1 MKIIVNTRLLISHK
15 LSGLGSF
22 TLHTLKRMVKAHP
35 EHQFIFLFDRPYE
48 EQFIFGP
55 NVIPEVVFPPTRH
68 PLLVY
73 FWLEYALPRIFKK
86 HKPDVFLSPDGF
98 LSLKMKEIPSVPVI
112 HDLNF
117 EHYPFDLPFADRTFY
132 KRYIPKYCHIARRIV
147 TVSEFSK
154 NDIHRLY
161 NIPLDKIDV
170 ANNGASEIFAPV
182 SGDTKQQIKAELTA
196 NCNFFIAVG
205 DLLPRKNIVRL
216 LQAYELFKMQTGSN
230 VKLLIIGRKLFF
242 TSEIEQI
249 YQQTKFKDEIV
260 FTGRLSDE
268 KLKDVLASALSL
280 VYVSYFEGFGIPLVE
295 AMYADVPLITSNV
308 TSMPEVAGNAA
319 LLVDPFSTNSI
330 ADAMQQIFKDDNLRT
345 DLISKGRIRR
355 EAFHWDNTA
364 KQIWQ
369 SIEKAVNA

>member
-22 TLHTLKRMVKAHP
+22 THHTLKRMVKAHP

-73 FWLEYALPRIFKK
+73 FWLEYALPGIFRK

-117 EHYPFDLPFADRTFY
+117 EHYPYDLPFADRTFY
-132 KRYIPKYCHIARRIV
+132 KRYIPKYSRIARRIV

-170 ANNGASEIFAPV
+170 AYNGASEIFAPV
-182 SGDTKQQIKAELTA
+182 SGVIKQQIKAELTA
-196 NCNFFIAVG
+196 NCDYFVAVG

-249 YQQTKFKDEIV
+249 YQQSKFRDEIV

-295 AMYADVPLITSNV
+295 AMYADVPVITSNV

-319 LLVDPFSTNSI
+319 LLADPFSISSI
-330 ADAMQQIFKDDNLRT
+330 ANAMQQIFKDENLRT
-345 DLISKGRIRR
+345 DLINKGRIRR

>member
-22 TLHTLKRMVKAHP
+22 TFHTLKRIVKAHP
-35 EHQFIFLFDRPYE
+35 EHQFIFLFDRNYE
-48 EQFIFGP
+48 EQFIFGS

-73 FWLEYALPRIFKK
+73 FWLEYALPRIFMK

-98 LSLKMKEIPSVPVI
+98 LSLKMKKIPSIPVI

-117 EHYPFDLPFADRTFY
+117 EHYPYDLPFADRTFY
-132 KRYIPKYCHIARRIV
+132 KRYIPKYSRIAQRIV

-161 NIPLDKIDV
+161 DIPLDKIDV
-170 ANNGASEIFAPV
+170 AYNGASEIFAPV
-182 SGDTKQQIKAELTA
+182 SGDIKQQVKAELTA
-196 NCNFFIAVG
+196 NCDYFLAVG
-205 DLLPRKNIVRL
+205 DLIPRKNIVRL
-216 LQAYELFKMQTGSN
+216 LQAYELFKAQTGSN

-242 TSEIEQI
+242 TSGIEQI
-249 YQQTKFKDEIV
+249 YQQSKFRNEIV

-268 KLKDVLASALSL
+268 KLKNVLASALSL

-295 AMYADVPLITSNV
+295 AMYADVPVITSNI

-319 LLVDPFSTNSI
+319 LFVDPFSANSI
-330 ADAMQQIFKDDNLRT
+330 ADAMHQLFKDENLRT
-345 DLISKGRIRR
+345 TLISKGRIRR

-364 KQIWQ
+364 MQIWQ
-369 SIEKAVNA
+369 SIEKAVKG

>member
-22 TLHTLKRMVKAHP
+22 TLHTLQKIVKDHP

-73 FWLEYALPRIFKK
+73 FWLEYALPGIFKK

-98 LSLKMKEIPSVPVI
+98 LSLKMKDIPSIPVI

-117 EHYPFDLPFADRTFY
+117 EHYPYDLLFADRTFY
-132 KRYIPKYCHIARRIV
+132 KRYIPKYSHIARRII

-170 ANNGASEIFAPV
+170 AYNGASKIFAPV
-182 SGDTKQQIKAELTA
+182 SGNIKQQIKAELTA
-196 NCNFFIAVG
+196 NCDFFVTVG
-205 DLLPRKNIVRL
+205 DLIPRKNIVRL
-216 LQAYELFKMQTGSN
+216 LQAFELFKTQTASK

-249 YQQTKFKDEIV
+249 YQQSKFRDEIV
-260 FTGRLSDE
+260 FTGRLTDE

-280 VYVSYFEGFGIPLVE
+280 VYISYFEGFGIPLVE
-295 AMYADVPLITSNV
+295 AMYADVPVITSNI

-330 ADAMQQIFKDDNLRT
+330 ADAMQQIFRDENLRN
-345 DLISKGRIRR
+345 DLINKGRVRR